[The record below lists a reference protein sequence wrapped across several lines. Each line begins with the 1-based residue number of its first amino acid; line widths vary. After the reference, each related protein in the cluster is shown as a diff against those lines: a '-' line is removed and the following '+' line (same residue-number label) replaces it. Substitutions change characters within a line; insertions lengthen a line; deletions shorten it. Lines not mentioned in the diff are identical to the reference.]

1 VSEAQDPPL
10 RLTIEG
16 LRWMGDEWKPT
27 GTSATVDI
35 HGTDTGDGAEILRLL
50 RAHLARRLQML
61 WAGVSL
67 DLDAL
72 DFDSPNAPTE
82 SDMMNLEAKA
92 RIVLNAI
99 EGLRELAPEVMAD
112 DDEGGEP

>member
-1 VSEAQDPPL
+1 MTEAQDPPL

-35 HGTDTGDGAEILRLL
+35 LGTDTGDGAEILRLL

-61 WAGVSL
+61 WFGVSA

-82 SDMMNLEAKA
+82 SDMIALEAKT

-99 EGLRELAPEVMAD
+99 EGLRELAPEILAEGD
-112 DDEGGEP
+112 DDGD